1 VNPWYRERARW
12 LATGIV
18 VPFLAAGCL
27 YTIRST
33 SGGRKEARR
42 ECVASARNN
51 GYSVLNLSEAKWLG
65 AAKHEVMLTVEKAGS
80 PQQTLRCVY
89 DQRDH
94 VTDLQTPEVR

>member
-1 VNPWYRERARW
+1 MRGRGGGGQTGQRNQARHK
-12 LATGIV
+12 G
-18 VPFLAAGCL
+18 
-27 YTIRST
+27 
-33 SGGRKEARR
+33 KEARR